1 MIGRDQVTT
10 EVKGVAAA
18 EISRNLFALQLH
30 FADVLSAKAGLPLS
44 EAITFHTN
52 FHRLFAYGN
61 LSRQAPD
68 PEFLALVDHAIAAP
82 DPATRL
88 DRFVWAYA
96 TRPYDPWPS
105 DRFPF
110 GKHFAC
116 EAPNAEGVV
125 RIHFRNRVNTDALGP
140 LHVSQ
145 ISQRRTDLTEM
156 FGHVA
161 RTWPQAKTVM
171 GASWLYNTE
180 GYRRLF
186 PKTYAD
192 SRTPLLGPRPI
203 HGLSTWGQFLDF
215 RGGVKQPIAEA
226 FHDNLKT
233 LDPKQPWL
241 SFPYQVLTT
250 TAPFEA
256 FRQEYGV

>member
-1 MIGRDQVTT
+1 VTP
-10 EVKGVAAA
+10 EGEAKGKAAA
-18 EISRNLFALQLH
+18 EISRGLFAVQLH
-30 FADVLSAKAGLPLS
+30 FADVFSARAGIPLA

-61 LSRQAPD
+61 LSKQGAD
-68 PEFLALVDHAIAAP
+68 PEFLALVDRAIAAP
-82 DPATRL
+82 DAVTRL
-88 DRFVWAYA
+88 DHFVSAYA
-96 TRPYDPWPS
+96 TRPQDPWPS

-116 EAPNAEGVV
+116 EAPNAEGIV
-125 RIHFRNRVNTDALGP
+125 RIHFRNRVNNDPTGP
-140 LHVSQ
+140 LHVSR
-145 ISQRRTDLTEM
+145 IAERRADLAEL

-161 RTWPQAKTVM
+161 RTWPQSKTVM

-186 PKTYAD
+186 PKAFAD

-215 RGGVKQPIAEA
+215 RGGVKPQIAEQFYA
-226 FHDNLKT
+226 NLKT
-233 LDPKQPWL
+233 LDASQPWL

-250 TAPFEA
+250 IAPFEA
-256 FRQEYGV
+256 FRREYGV